1 MRFSHLLGVVVIG
14 VGTMAVVVEAQVAQQ
29 GIRRRIG
36 NAVAARGTVNL
47 PHLLPDKTGNQWQIY
62 QNGWFRQQG
71 NVPVYSQ
78 GGQLIV
84 NGNNPNMTNNIAK
97 VDAETGEIVL
107 ENMQAN
113 AISVTR
119 RIKVNEEDGS
129 LRIIDI
135 FTGQGGAQEQVNVS
149 LQTSVNFGVQSA
161 QTVNDPKDKG
171 KVIGWA
177 AMTHGNRAAMEW
189 FGGAAGAEVEPTVNW
204 QQGNN
209 TVSAAYALTIPAGKP
224 VAIVHV
230 HQTAVSQQAAVGLI
244 EEIDAR
250 ALLSDVPKEIRR
262 AIVNVRTV
270 APLLADLELL
280 RGEALDVVELR
291 NGDRVT
297 GTLVDKSF
305 SLKAPFGQIDVPIDT
320 VLGAFNI
327 GQYRPRQL
335 VVTTD
340 GQVLG
345 GALAKETIEL
355 SLPGGQM
362 TAIPLRQVSR
372 IGMRKRTNEA
382 EEVQLTQ
389 PHAVLREGDRV
400 AIAAPTSP
408 LSFATRYG
416 TVEVPAAA
424 VAAVMFQDEES
435 PVHVVRL
442 TDGTSLSGLVTTPE
456 LDVTLA
462 NGSAVKLPVANMLA
476 LNIVPGELPEVIKDE
491 TPVLRTLGNDALV
504 GTLSGQLEL
513 VTAFDVLKLDA
524 STVRGLSRGKGF
536 SSDVQLT
543 TWDGATLSGQLANDR
558 LTLQLTSG
566 IALEVPVSLLA
577 SYEQPRPQAS
587 ATVVDQIKTIV
598 ADLNAE
604 DWKQRDLA
612 EAQLVAMGP
621 SIAAALRQLR
631 TSQPAEVQQR
641 IDSIVKQVEEKK

>member
-14 VGTMAVVVEAQVAQQ
+14 LGTMAVVAEAQIRPQGFRKRVVNGGAAQ
-29 GIRRRIG
+29 
-36 NAVAARGTVNL
+36 GTVNL
-47 PHLLPDKTGNQWQIY
+47 PHFLPDKTGNQWQIY

-78 GGQLIV
+78 GGQLIID
-84 NGNNPNMTNNIAK
+84 GNTPNMNNNMGRI
-97 VDAETGEIVL
+97 DGDTGEIIL

-113 AISVTR
+113 NLTVTR
-119 RIKVNEEDGS
+119 RIKVNADDGS

-135 FTGQGGAQEQVNVS
+135 FSGQGGAQQQVNVS
-149 LQTSVNFGVQSA
+149 LQTSLNFGVQSA
-161 QTVNDPKDKG
+161 MTVNDPKAKEQA
-171 KVIGWA
+171 IGWA

-189 FGGAAGAEVEPTVNW
+189 FGGTAGDDVQANVNW

-209 TVSAAYALTIPAGKP
+209 MVSASYTLTIPADKP

-230 HQTAVSQQAAVGLI
+230 HQTAVSQQAAAELI
-244 EEIDAR
+244 EKIDPR
-250 ALLSDVPKEIRR
+250 TLLSDVPKDVRR
-262 AIVNVRTV
+262 LIVNVRTIS
-270 APLLADLELL
+270 PLLADLELL
-280 RGEALDVVELR
+280 RGDALDVVELR

-305 SLKAPFGQIDVPIDT
+305 NLKAPFGEIAVPADT

-327 GQYRPRQL
+327 GEYRPRQL
-335 VVTTD
+335 IVTTD

-345 GALAKETIEL
+345 GTLGKETIEM
-355 SLPGGQM
+355 SLPGGQT

-372 IGMRKRTNEA
+372 IGMRKRANEA

-400 AIAAPTSP
+400 AIAAPTAP
-408 LSFATRYG
+408 LSIATRYG

-424 VAAVMFQDEES
+424 IAAVVFQDESS

-442 TDGTSLSGLVTTPE
+442 ADGTVLSGLVITPE

-462 NGSAVKLPVANMLA
+462 NGSAVKLPVANVLS
-476 LNIVPGELPEVIKDE
+476 LNIVPGELPEIVKDE
-491 TPVLRTLGNDALV
+491 TPVLRTIGNDALV
-504 GTLSGQLEL
+504 GTLTGQLEL
-513 VTAFDVLKLDA
+513 ATAFDVLKLDA
-524 STVRGLSRGKGF
+524 STVRGLTRGKGL
-536 SSDVQLT
+536 SSDVQVT
-543 TWDGATLSGQLANDR
+543 TWDGATLSGQLATDQ
-558 LTLQLTSG
+558 LSLQLTSG
-566 IALEVPVSLLA
+566 ITLNVPVSLLLN
-577 SYEQPRPQAS
+577 YDQPRPQAS
-587 ATVVDQIKTIV
+587 AIVLDQIKTIV
-598 ADLNAE
+598 ADLNAT

-621 SIAAALRQLR
+621 SVAAALRQLR

-641 IDSIVKQVEEKK
+641 IDSIVKQLDEKK